1 MPYGVL
7 CERAPRGAVVAGK
20 TEYLATAIQR
30 LMTSS
35 DHNNDLVTSQ
45 EKLEWVTPKISLMD
59 AEDTCGLGGKLRYG
73 HEGTYGE
80 SLGTS

>member
-7 CERAPRGAVVAGK
+7 CERALKGAVGAGK
-20 TEYLATAIQR
+20 TEYPATAIQR

-45 EKLEWVTPKISLMD
+45 EKLEWVTPKISLMETD
-59 AEDTCGLGGKLRYG
+59 NTEAKPYGTREISLGKLQG
-73 HEGTYGE
+73 P
-80 SLGTS
+80 S

>member
-20 TEYLATAIQR
+20 TEYPATAIQR

-35 DHNNDLVTSQ
+35 DHNNDLIVNQ

-59 AEDTCGLGGKLRYG
+59 AEDT
-73 HEGTYGE
+73 EGTKVFTRTE
-80 SLGTS
+80 IDPAPPQAPS